1 MKLTH
6 TDVVL
11 GRLGQLVTELSVPE
25 WLHYH
30 DRLREF
36 THYCETTP
44 TLAGCLAQL
53 PQVEFD
59 WSADWRDWEEL
70 WPTGEAGYAYRWDA
84 MKQVVASGQ
93 CNVILL
99 GPLASSHGSED
110 SLDKFTKMFVYPV
123 YDHLVSQVEASAGIL
138 YILLRYKRWAEWFK
152 ADALRAI
159 YEEQGEQGLDRNLR
173 RFLFESGIDYP
184 FSEPHSPGGR
194 ADIVAELDTDDPL
207 VLEVKAW
214 DSRKGYGEDRVRD
227 GLRQAIDYADK
238 YGKDRGYL
246 AVFNLDRHPLAFM
259 SESATQSWPPR
270 LEHGGRTYYFI
281 AIEIAQQ
288 VEPVSQRARGKRV
301 DANEVHLGGLWAAHT
316 ISAT

>member
-1 MKLTH
+1 MKLIRTQA
-6 TDVVL
+6 VL
-11 GRLGQLVTELSVPE
+11 SRLEQLVNELSVAE
-25 WLHYH
+25 WLNYH

-36 THYCETTP
+36 KRYCDTTP
-44 TLAGCLAQL
+44 ALAACLAEL
-53 PQVEFD
+53 PQAEFD
-59 WSADWRDWEEL
+59 LRADWRDQEEL
-70 WPTGEAGYAYRWDA
+70 WPPGEAGYAYRWA
-84 MKQVVASGQ
+84 AIKQVAASGK
-93 CNVILL
+93 CNLIIS
-99 GPLASSHGSED
+99 GPLSWSDVRKS
-110 SLDKFTKMFVYPV
+110 SLDNFTRMYVCPV
-123 YDHLVSQVEASAGIL
+123 YDYLASQVGTSTGIL
-138 YILLRYKRWAEWFK
+138 HTLLRHKRWAEWFE

-159 YEEQGEQGLDRNLR
+159 YGQQGEQGLDRNLR